1 MFSRFS
7 IKVRISTTV
16 ACLAAMLLLAGALG
30 QWGTHAGKTAL
41 RETYSV
47 QLASAIA
54 IGESKYSL
62 AIARVTMDRALLHP
76 DSPDT
81 PAVLSKVR
89 GYLNTS
95 KQALNQYLAL
105 PHQDDE
111 RQLADAVSANF
122 DKLLA
127 EGIEPTLLA
136 LQQGDAKT
144 ADTLAINVTP
154 PLSLALTKSTEK
166 LNEYLLHRGADN
178 YQDFQQTLRWVGIV
192 SGVVVLLGIGVAT
205 LCAIGLQRAI
215 SRPLAN
221 ALRACAS
228 ISKGDLTHPIEPGS
242 RDEMGELMR
251 GLATMRDG
259 LLETVTAVRDSSE
272 AMSVATQQIAS
283 GNTDLSQRTESQ
295 AAALEETA
303 ASMEELTATV
313 KQNNE
318 NARQASELA
327 KQASNVATSGGAV
340 MSRVIDTM
348 TEINQQSQKMSEI
361 IGTIEGIAFQ
371 TNILALN
378 AAVEAARAGEQ
389 GRGFA
394 VVASEVRTLAQRSAT
409 SAKEIKAL
417 IVAAALRVGKGSSL
431 VETAGATMQE
441 IVQSI
446 QRVSD
451 IMTEVAAASGEQSD
465 GIGQVNRAVTQMDEV
480 TQQNAALVEQTTAA
494 ALSLDE
500 QARGLQDAVMR
511 FRYT

>member
-7 IKVRISTTV
+7 IKTRIFTTV
-16 ACLAAMLLLAGALG
+16 ACLAAMLLSVGALG
-30 QWGTHAGKTAL
+30 QWGTNSGQAAL

-76 DSPDT
+76 DAPDMAT
-81 PAVLSKVR
+81 TLGKVR

-95 KQALNQYLAL
+95 RQTLNQYLAF

-111 RQLADAVSANF
+111 QQLANAVSANF

-127 EGIEPTLLA
+127 DGIEPTLLA
-136 LQQGDAKT
+136 LQNGDAKA

-178 YQDFQQTLRWVGIV
+178 YQDFQQTLRWVAIV
-192 SGVVVLLGIGVAT
+192 SGIAVLFGICIAT
-205 LCAIGLQRAI
+205 VCAIGLQRAI
-215 SRPLAN
+215 SLPLAK
-221 ALRACAS
+221 ALRACES
-228 ISKGDLTHPIEPGS
+228 ISKGDLTHPIEPGT

-251 GLATMRDG
+251 GLALMRDG

-295 AAALEETA
+295 AAALEQTA

-327 KQASNVATSGGAV
+327 KQASNVAASGGAV

-348 TEINQQSQKMSEI
+348 TEINQQSKKMSDI
-361 IGTIEGIAFQ
+361 IGAIEGIAFQ
-371 TNILALN
+371 TNILALT

-394 VVASEVRTLAQRSAT
+394 VVASEVRTLAQRSAS

-417 IVAAALRVGKGSSL
+417 IEAAAQRVDTGSSL
-431 VETAGATMQE
+431 VGTAGATMQE

-465 GIGQVNRAVTQMDEV
+465 GIEQVNRAVTQMDEV

-500 QARGLQDAVMR
+500 QARGLQDTVMR
-511 FRYT
+511 FIT